1 MWRGQAVP
9 GLTISKCW
17 IDMISIIVYEN
28 KYQPDFKRL
37 NLEWLEKDNLT
48 ESHDLEILDD
58 PEGTLIAGGGCL
70 FLAMDGEK
78 VVGSAGLWKENEE
91 EYELVKMAVDPAYRG
106 LGISKIL
113 MDRCLEEARARSAKK
128 IFLYSS
134 SKLQTAL
141 KLYDKYGFQHVDPI
155 NSPFVTADVKMEL
168 SL

>member
-1 MWRGQAVP
+1 
-9 GLTISKCW
+9 
-17 IDMISIIVYEN
+17 MITLIAYEN

-58 PEGTLIAGGGCL
+58 PEGTVIAGGGCL
-70 FLAMDGEK
+70 FLAMDEEK
-78 VVGSAGLWKENEE
+78 VVGTAGLWKENEE
-91 EYELVKMAVDPAYRG
+91 EYELVKMGVDSAYRG

-113 MDRCLEEARARSAKK
+113 MDRCLEEARARKAKK

-141 KLYDKYGFQHVDPI
+141 KLYDKYGFHHVDPI

-168 SL
+168 SLSSN